1 MFGVI
6 NMFAPS
12 HQLVS
17 RSRKTPVQLI
27 SNGKGFYLATEVEH
41 QRGLEPAFE
50 IRPQLGIFCKG
61 TAIVGYRLEPLAA
74 EVGNSSMS
82 PASTSSR

>member
-1 MFGVI
+1 
-6 NMFAPS
+6 MFAPS

-27 SNGKGFYLATEVEH
+27 PNGKGFYLATELE
-41 QRGLEPAFE
+41 QQSGLEPAFE
-50 IRPQLGIFCKG
+50 IRPKLGIFCKG
-61 TAIVGYRLEPLAA
+61 TAIVGYRLEPLTA
-74 EVGNSSMS
+74 EVGHSKVS